1 MRKTV
6 VGLFDNVEDAR
17 RAEQQLYSSGFP
29 KDCVCIHA
37 HSYENSYN
45 PDMYTSDDSNLRSGE
60 TDEDSSKHG
69 GFMQSI
75 RNMFANMF
83 GKDHEDV
90 GHYSEAVRRGS
101 TVLSVTVDDD
111 GSRVEKASEILSQAG
126 AINIDNRVAEWR
138 QNGYTGFDETQQPY
152 SAEQAAAERSL
163 VIPVIKEELEV
174 GKREVDQGAVRVYS
188 HVVETPVSENINLRE
203 EHAAIKRHPVDRE
216 ATPEDLNAFKDESIE
231 IRETAEKAV
240 VSKKARVVEEVEV
253 DTEESTNTETINDT
267 VRSTEVDIERQNQKN
282 RSDNRPNQPV

>member
-1 MRKTV
+1 MKKTI
-6 VGLFDNVEDAR
+6 VGLFDSVEDAR
-17 RAEQQLYSSGFP
+17 QAEQQLYSSGFP
-29 KDCVCIHA
+29 KDSMCIHA
-37 HSYENSYN
+37 HNYENSYN
-45 PDMYTSDDSNLRSGE
+45 PDMYSSDDSNLRSGE
-60 TDEDSSKHG
+60 IDEDSSKQG

-83 GKDHEDV
+83 GEDHEDA

-111 GSRVEKASEILSQAG
+111 SRVEKASEILSQAG

-138 QNGYTGFDETQQPY
+138 QGGYTGFDDTQQPY
-152 SAEQAAAERSL
+152 SAEQAATERSH

-188 HVVETPVSENINLRE
+188 HLVETPVSENINLRE
-203 EHAAIKRHPVDRE
+203 EHAAIKRRPVDRE
-216 ATPEDLNAFKDESIE
+216 ATPEELNAFKDESIE

-240 VSKKARVVEEVEV
+240 VNKTARVVEEVEV